1 MDDPFRVAFLVVCGQ
16 LRTSLEVVLITTCMV
31 VN

>member
-16 LRTSLEVVLITTCMV
+16 LRTVSNLSVEFIALR
-31 VN
+31 